1 MFDSIVWKL
10 YDISYWLMKMIYLNI
25 LWISFSLIGLLLL
38 GFFPA
43 TAGMFAVTR
52 KWILGDREIPVFKTF
67 WKNYKTSF
75 MQTNIIGYTFVLAG
89 LILYFDLKF
98 FRASDHLLL
107 SVLALIIIIAL
118 IIYFAV
124 ALYIFPVYVHFKFKT
139 LEYIKQSI
147 VVVLGKPLNTIM
159 MIVGSYLLYVIFS
172 MIPGLLVFISG
183 SFISAVLMWIA
194 LRSFP
199 KHETKASDI

>member
-52 KWILGDREIPVFKTF
+52 KWILGDREIPVFKTL

-107 SVLALIIIIAL
+107 SVLAL
-118 IIYFAV
+118 
-124 ALYIFPVYVHFKFKT
+124 
-139 LEYIKQSI
+139 
-147 VVVLGKPLNTIM
+147 
-159 MIVGSYLLYVIFS
+159 
-172 MIPGLLVFISG
+172 
-183 SFISAVLMWIA
+183 
-194 LRSFP
+194 
-199 KHETKASDI
+199 